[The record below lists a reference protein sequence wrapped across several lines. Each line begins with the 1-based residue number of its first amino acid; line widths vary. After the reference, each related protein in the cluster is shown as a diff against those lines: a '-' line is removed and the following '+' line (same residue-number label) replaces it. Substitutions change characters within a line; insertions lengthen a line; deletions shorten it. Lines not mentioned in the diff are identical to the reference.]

1 MGTVNKEK
9 FTKER
14 LIKRIADA
22 EHKDIAL
29 VRSIYNSLEDT
40 IVEALA
46 YATPETDVS
55 VKLFEGITLESSHV
69 PEKVKKN
76 NLTGKNIT
84 VAEHIKV
91 KANITRNYQEKINS

>member
-1 MGTVNKEK
+1 MGIKEK
-9 FTKER
+9 ITKER
-14 LIKRIADA
+14 IIKYIAEK

-29 VRSIYNSLEDT
+29 VRSIYNTLEDVV
-40 IVEALA
+40 VESLST
-46 YATPETDVS
+46 ATPETNVS
-55 VKLFEGITLESSHV
+55 VKLFEGITLDSSFV
-69 PEKVKKN
+69 PEKIKKN

>member
-14 LIKRIADA
+14 LIKRIADT

-29 VRSIYNSLEDT
+29 VRSIYNTLENVV
-40 IVEALA
+40 VEALSL
-46 YATPETDVS
+46 ATPETDVS
-55 VKLFEGITLESSHV
+55 VKLFEGITLDSSYV

-76 NLTGKNIT
+76 NLTGKNIV
-84 VAEHIKV
+84 VAEHIKA